1 MHATGNLKA
10 PPIFEFVQT
19 QWQFEP
25 RYTKTEL
32 HGRHGTNLVAKI
44 AAKYLTTAQL
54 TTMMPFN

>member
-1 MHATGNLKA
+1 
-10 PPIFEFVQT
+10 VQT